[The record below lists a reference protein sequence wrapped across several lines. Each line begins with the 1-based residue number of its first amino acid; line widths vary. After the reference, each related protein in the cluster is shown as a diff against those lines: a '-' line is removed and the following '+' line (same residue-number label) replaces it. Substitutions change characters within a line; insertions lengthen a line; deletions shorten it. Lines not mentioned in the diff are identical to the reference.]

1 MERLRKLI
9 DRLPPGLRRAL
20 RWGEHLLA
28 VVGALM
34 ITYHVGF
41 ELNVMISPSM
51 SPTLQG
57 TSKDNGDWILTERVS
72 YWFREPRRWEVVRF
86 DMADGTPV
94 MKRVVG
100 LPDETVALDKFRL
113 LIDGNHIPQPASIAE
128 LKYYSY
134 GNISHGRTFTNGLG
148 YYVLGDDSVDS
159 YDSRYEG
166 TVPKEKIAGRVWLRV
181 WPPSRFGLVHTL
193 KPKDD

>member
-1 MERLRKLI
+1 MTRLRRLI
-9 DRLPPGLRRAL
+9 DRLPPPVRRTL

-28 VVGALM
+28 CIGAVLVV
-34 ITYHVGF
+34 YHVGF
-41 ELNVMISPSM
+41 ELTVMISPSM

-57 TSKDNGDWILTERVS
+57 TSRDNGDWILTERIS

-86 DMADGTPV
+86 DMEDGTPV

-100 LPDETVALDKFRL
+100 LPDETVALKKFRL
-113 LIDGNHIPQPASIAE
+113 LINEEVVPHPEPISH

-134 GNISHGRTFTNGLG
+134 GNISHGRTFTNNHG
-148 YYVLGDDSVDS
+148 YFVLGDDSVDS

-166 TVPKEKIAGRVWLRV
+166 TIPKEKIAGRVWLRV
-181 WPPSRFGLVHTL
+181 WPPSRFGLVHAL
-193 KPKDD
+193 N